1 MKKTILSIILLVSIV
16 CSAVGQSS
24 LAGEKTI
31 LYLIPFYSKQYDPQA
46 ASRVKES
53 KDMKAIN
60 SFQLMGFW
68 AGAQIALDEFNDANV
83 HLNVIV
89 KDITDNEAKLRS
101 IMEDRELMSRVD
113 LIVGPFFSHT
123 FAIAARYAKEYGIPI
138 INPFTT
144 RTDILRD
151 NEYVYKLVPSLETR
165 AATVAYFSDL
175 YPKSQII
182 LYADSSKHRREYN
195 AYVNYFKDNN
205 IPFVYLSQQKD
216 IIPSFKS
223 DAKNILIVLTRE
235 SAKMLM
241 LSRDLI
247 FKSNLNNLIM
257 VVPEEWLNVPTY
269 DIEYYSKLNIHFFS
283 DYYVDESNEKTRV
296 FIHDYTS
303 KYGVP
308 PTTEAFSFQGYDIT
322 RYFVSALFNDMD
334 LDRVKT
340 ETIGYHFSFEKIP
353 NGGYE
358 NINAQ
363 FLEVDDEGIKNVGF

>member
-1 MKKTILSIILLVSIV
+1 MKKTILSIVLLVSIALP
-16 CSAVGQSS
+16 AVGQSS

-31 LYLIPFYSKQYDPQA
+31 LYLIPFYSKQYDDQA
-46 ASRVKES
+46 VSRVKES
-53 KDMKAIN
+53 QDMKAIN

-68 AGAQIALDEFNDANV
+68 AGAQIALDEFNDDNV

-89 KDITDNEAKLRS
+89 RDITDNEAKLRS
-101 IMEDRELMSRVD
+101 IMEDRELMGRVD

-123 FAIAARYAKEYGIPI
+123 FAVAARYAKEYGIPI
-138 INPFTT
+138 VNPFTT

-165 AATVAYFSDL
+165 AATVAFMSDL

-182 LYADSSKHRREYN
+182 LYADSTKHRKEYS
-195 AYVNYFKDNN
+195 AYVNYFKNNN
-205 IPFVYLSQQKD
+205 IPYVFLPQQ
-216 IIPSFKS
+216 SNLVSALKS
-223 DAKNILIVLTRE
+223 DAKNIVIALTRE

-247 FKSNLNNLIM
+247 FKSNLDNLIM
-257 VVPEEWLNVPTY
+257 VVPEEWLKVPTY

-283 DYYVDESNEKTRV
+283 DYYVDESNEKTQV
-296 FIHDYTS
+296 FIHNYTS
-303 KYGVP
+303 KFGVP
-308 PTTEAFSFQGYDIT
+308 PTIEAFSFQGYDLT
-322 RYFVSALFNDMD
+322 RYFVSALYNDMD

-353 NGGYE
+353 DGGYE

-363 FLEVDDEGIKNVGF
+363 FLEVDDEGIHNVGF